1 MRRRIADDGCSA
13 RLKGLGLLL
22 DRRRHAPVG
31 GIRRTA
37 LAARS
42 RGLPQLYHTH
52 KRRPLPDLYTTD
64 SAESRRGGFRWFFS
78 TCLAAAVGGVAIV
91 VVIFGSAD
99 PIEGRGGM
107 LPTLAR
113 MSEQTRMPYEPA
125 ALAMARVDGLAWSLP
140 KSDRLQPL
148 SGAMSTKFIVQE
160 SIRQRKG
167 ARDYIHNKPYARIVA
182 RLGAVSVKDAASIPP
197 FNPFRLYANNAP
209 VGEADEDGEGNRPS
223 GGEVTV
229 RVVELLGSILPVE
242 DGQEMDLQDVAEI
255 VQRSQE
261 AQREEAGMKPGF
273 LPEGLDLA
281 QPRGLQADQ
290 PEAIPP
296 YTTVLAKSVIDTD
309 DAAEDLEGREVRKV
323 KVARGDTLT
332 KMLQALGTETWLAR
346 SMVEAARGAFAESDL
361 SPGNEVEFV
370 LVPSLTR
377 AGRLEPIRFVVRD
390 GGTHK
395 VTVSRN
401 AAGEF
406 VASATAIGEPT
417 ARGNQNTATSLY
429 ASLYQAAL
437 SQGLSKEA
445 IEQIIKIHAYE
456 TDFRRRARSSDAIE
470 LFFDVKDEERAV
482 DSQPGELL
490 FTAITTGGDT
500 QRYFRFRTPDGQI
513 DFYDESGNNS
523 KKFLMRRPIRSEDVR
538 LASGF
543 GVRFHPLLNT
553 RKMHTGIDWATTTGT
568 PILASGTGIIEE
580 VGPKGQYG
588 NYIRIRHANGY
599 QTAYAHMSR
608 FAQGVRE
615 GVKVRQGQ
623 VIGFVGNT
631 GFSTGPHLHYEVLVN
646 NRWVDPLS
654 IQMPQERKLTG
665 RQLADFQKERGR
677 LEDLMRRPPVRVA
690 QVESK

>member
-1 MRRRIADDGCSA
+1 M
-13 RLKGLGLLL
+13 
-22 DRRRHAPVG
+22 
-31 GIRRTA
+31 
-37 LAARS
+37 
-42 RGLPQLYHTH
+42 
-52 KRRPLPDLYTTD
+52 
-64 SAESRRGGFRWFFS
+64 
-78 TCLAAAVGGVAIV
+78 GGVAIV

-113 MSEQTRMPYEPA
+113 MSEQTRLTHEPA
-125 ALAMARVDGLAWSLP
+125 LVRADGLLWSLP
-140 KSDRLQPL
+140 KSDRLQPITG
-148 SGAMSTKFIVQE
+148 SMSTRFIVQE

-182 RLGAVSVKDAASIPP
+182 RLGAVSVKDAATIPP
-197 FNPFRLYANNAP
+197 FNPFRLYANSAP
-209 VGEADEDGEGNRPS
+209 VGDASDEEGEGARPT
-223 GGEVTV
+223 GGEVVV
-229 RVVELLGSILPVE
+229 RVVELLGSILPIE
-242 DGQEMDLQDVAEI
+242 DGQEMDHQDVAEL
-255 VQRSQE
+255 VQRTQD
-261 AQREEAGMKPGF
+261 AQREEAAIRPGF
-273 LPEGLDLA
+273 LPEGLELA
-281 QPRGLQADQ
+281 QPRGLQGERL
-290 PEAIPP
+290 PEVAPP
-296 YTTVLAKSVIDTD
+296 YTTVLTKTTVDGDDT
-309 DAAEDLEGREVRKV
+309 AEDLEGREVRKV
-323 KVARGDTLT
+323 KAARGDTLT
-332 KMLQALGTETWLAR
+332 KLLQALGTESWLAR
-346 SMVEAARGAFAESDL
+346 SIVEAARGVFSEGDL
-361 SPGNEVEFV
+361 TPGSEVEFV

-377 AGRLEPIRFVVRD
+377 AGRLEPIRLSVRD
-390 GGTHK
+390 GAAHK

-406 VASATAIGEPT
+406 VASATPIDA
-417 ARGNQNTATSLY
+417 ASRSDQNTATSLY
-429 ASLYQAAL
+429 VSLYQAAL
-437 SQGLSKEA
+437 SQGLPKET
-445 IEQIIKIHAYE
+445 IEQILKIHAYE

-553 RKMHTGIDWATTTGT
+553 RKMHTGIDWAATPGT
-568 PILASGTGIIEE
+568 PILASGTGVIEE

-646 NRWVDPLS
+646 NRFVDPLS

-665 RQLADFQKERGR
+665 KQLADFQKERSR
-677 LEDLMRRPPVRVA
+677 LDELMRRPPVRVA

>member
-1 MRRRIADDGCSA
+1 
-13 RLKGLGLLL
+13 
-22 DRRRHAPVG
+22 
-31 GIRRTA
+31 
-37 LAARS
+37 
-42 RGLPQLYHTH
+42 
-52 KRRPLPDLYTTD
+52 
-64 SAESRRGGFRWFFS
+64 
-78 TCLAAAVGGVAIV
+78 
-91 VVIFGSAD
+91 
-99 PIEGRGGM
+99 M

-113 MSEQTRMPYEPA
+113 MSEQTRLTHETA
-125 ALAMARVDGLAWSLP
+125 FAQVDGLPWSLP
-140 KSDRLQPL
+140 KSDRLQPMT
-148 SGAMSTKFIVQE
+148 GAMSTKFIVQE

-182 RLGAVSVKDAASIPP
+182 RLGAVSVKDTASIPP
-197 FNPFRLYANNAP
+197 FNPFRLYANSAP
-209 VGEADEDGEGNRPS
+209 VGDASDEDGEGTRPT

-229 RVVELLGSILPVE
+229 RVVELLGSILPIE
-242 DGQEMDLQDVAEI
+242 DGQEMDIQDIAEI
-255 VQRSQE
+255 VKRTQD

-281 QPRGLQADQ
+281 QARGLQGEKLAEQ
-290 PEAIPP
+290 EVIPP
-296 YTTVLAKSVIDTD
+296 YTTVLTKTVVEADDT
-309 DAAEDLEGREVRKV
+309 AEDLEGREVRKV
-323 KVARGDTLT
+323 RVGRGDTLT
-332 KMLQALGTETWLAR
+332 KLLQALGSESWLAR
-346 SMVEAARGAFAESDL
+346 SMVEAARGVFADSDL
-361 SPGNEVEFV
+361 TPGSEVEFV

-377 AGRLEPIRFVVRD
+377 AGRLEPIRLSVRD
-390 GGTHK
+390 GGAHK

-406 VASATAIGEPT
+406 VASATAIGDP
-417 ARGNQNTATSLY
+417 AGRGDQTSATSLY
-429 ASLYQAAL
+429 ASLYQAAI
-437 SQGLSKEA
+437 SQGLAKET
-445 IEQIIKIHAYE
+445 IEQILKIHAYE
-456 TDFRRRARSSDAIE
+456 TDFRRRARLSDTIE

-490 FTAITTGGDT
+490 FTAITSGGDT
-500 QRYFRFRTPDGQI
+500 QRYFRFRTPDGQV
-513 DFYDESGNNS
+513 DYYDESGNNS

-553 RKMHTGIDWATTTGT
+553 RKMHTGIDWAATPGT
-568 PILASGTGIIEE
+568 PILASGTGVIEE

-646 NRWVDPLS
+646 NRFVDPLS

-665 RQLADFQKERGR
+665 KQLVDFQRERGR
-677 LEDLMRRPPVRVA
+677 LDELMRRPPVRVA
-690 QVESK
+690 QVDSK

>member
-1 MRRRIADDGCSA
+1 M
-13 RLKGLGLLL
+13 
-22 DRRRHAPVG
+22 
-31 GIRRTA
+31 
-37 LAARS
+37 AARS
-42 RGLPQLYHTH
+42 RGLPQLQHTH
-52 KRRPLPDLYTTD
+52 KRRPLPDLYTAD

-113 MSEQTRMPYEPA
+113 MSEQTRLTHEPA
-125 ALAMARVDGLAWSLP
+125 VARVDGLLWALP
-140 KSDRLQPL
+140 KSDRLQPMT
-148 SGAMSTKFIVQE
+148 GAMSTKFIVQE

-197 FNPFRLYANNAP
+197 FNPFRLYANSAP
-209 VGEADEDGEGNRPS
+209 VGDASDEDGDGARPT

-229 RVVELLGSILPVE
+229 RVVELLGSILPIE
-242 DGQEMDLQDVAEI
+242 DGQEMDLQDIAEI
-255 VQRSQE
+255 VQRTQD

-281 QPRGLQADQ
+281 QPRGLQGERLAEQ
-290 PEAIPP
+290 SEVVPP
-296 YTTVLAKSVIDTD
+296 YTTLLAKTVSEADDT
-309 DAAEDLEGREVRKV
+309 AEDLEGREVRKL
-323 KVARGDTLT
+323 KVGRGDTLT
-332 KMLQALGTETWLAR
+332 KFLQALGAESWLAR
-346 SMVEAARGAFAESDL
+346 SMVEAARGVFSESDL
-361 SPGNEVEFV
+361 TPGSEVEFV

-377 AGRLEPIRFVVRD
+377 AGRLEPIRLSVRD
-390 GGTHK
+390 GGAHR

-401 AAGEF
+401 TAGEF
-406 VASATAIGEPT
+406 VASATPIGEP
-417 ARGNQNTATSLY
+417 AGGSDKNTATSLY

-437 SQGLSKEA
+437 SQGLSKET
-445 IEQIIKIHAYE
+445 IEQILKIHAYE
-456 TDFRRRARSSDAIE
+456 TDFRRRARSSDTIE

-490 FTAITTGGDT
+490 FTAITAGGDT
-500 QRYFRFRTPDGQI
+500 QRYFRFRTPDGQV
-513 DFYDESGNNS
+513 DYYDESGNNS

-553 RKMHTGIDWATTTGT
+553 RKMHTGIDWAATPGT
-568 PILASGTGIIEE
+568 PILASGTGVIEE
-580 VGPKGQYG
+580 AGPKGQYG

-646 NRWVDPLS
+646 NRFVDPLS

-665 RQLADFQKERGR
+665 KQRVDFQKERGR
-677 LEDLMRRPPVRVA
+677 LDELMRRPPVRVA
-690 QVESK
+690 QVDSK

>member
-1 MRRRIADDGCSA
+1 MY
-13 RLKGLGLLL
+13 
-22 DRRRHAPVG
+22 
-31 GIRRTA
+31 TA
-37 LAARS
+37 
-42 RGLPQLYHTH
+42 
-52 KRRPLPDLYTTD
+52 D

-99 PIEGRGGM
+99 PIEGRRGM

-113 MSEQTRMPYEPA
+113 MSEQTRMTYEPA
-125 ALAMARVDGLAWSLP
+125 ALSMARVDGLAWSLP

-167 ARDYIHNKPYARIVA
+167 TRDYIQNKPYARIVA
-182 RLGAVSVKDAASIPP
+182 RLGAVSVKDTARIPP

-209 VGEADEDGEGNRPS
+209 VGEASDEDGEGGRTT

-229 RVVELLGSILPVE
+229 RVVELLGSILPIE
-242 DGQEMDLQDVAEI
+242 DGQEMDLQDVVEI
-255 VQRSQE
+255 VQRTQE
-261 AQREEAGMKPGF
+261 AQREEAAMRPGF

-281 QPRGLQADQ
+281 RGGLGDKPAE
-290 PEAIPP
+290 PEIVPP
-296 YTTVLAKSVIDTD
+296 YTTVLAKTVIEADDT
-309 DAAEDLEGREVRKV
+309 AEDLEGRELRKV

-332 KMLQALGTETWLAR
+332 KLLQALGTETWLAR
-346 SMVEAARGAFAESDL
+346 SMIEAARGTFAESDL
-361 SPGNEVEFV
+361 TAGNEVEFV

-377 AGRLEPIRFVVRD
+377 AGKLEPIRFTVRD
-390 GGTHK
+390 GSVHK
-395 VTVSRN
+395 VTVNRN

-406 VASATAIGEPT
+406 VASAVAINDGMNRT
-417 ARGNQNTATSLY
+417 TQNTTASLY

-437 SQGLSKEA
+437 SQGLAAET

-456 TDFRRRARSSDAIE
+456 TDFRRRARMSDAIE
-470 LFFDVKDEERAV
+470 LFFDVKDEERSM
-482 DSQPGELL
+482 DSPPGELL

-500 QRYFRFRTPDGQI
+500 QRYFRFRTPDGQV
-513 DFYDESGNNS
+513 DYYDESGNNS

-553 RKMHTGIDWATTTGT
+553 RKMHTGIDWAAQIGT
-568 PILASGTGIIEE
+568 PILASGTGVIEE
-580 VGPKGQYG
+580 AGPKGQYG

-677 LEDLMRRPPVRVA
+677 IDELMRRPPVRVA

>member
-1 MRRRIADDGCSA
+1 
-13 RLKGLGLLL
+13 
-22 DRRRHAPVG
+22 
-31 GIRRTA
+31 
-37 LAARS
+37 LAART

-52 KRRPLPDLYTTD
+52 KRRPLPDLYSAD

-113 MSEQTRMPYEPA
+113 MSEQTRMTYEPA

-140 KSDRLQPL
+140 KSDRLQPM

-167 ARDYIHNKPYARIVA
+167 TRDYIHNKPYARIVA

-209 VGEADEDGEGNRPS
+209 VGEALDDDGDGTRPS

-229 RVVELLGSILPVE
+229 RVVELLGSSLPIE

-255 VQRSQE
+255 VQRTQE

-281 QPRGLQADQ
+281 QARGLQGEKLAEQ
-290 PEAIPP
+290 EVIPP
-296 YTTVLAKSVIDTD
+296 YTTVLAKTVVEGD

-332 KMLQALGTETWLAR
+332 KLLQALGSESWLAR
-346 SMVEAARGAFAESDL
+346 SMVEAARGVFADSDL
-361 SPGNEVEFV
+361 TPGSEVEFV

-377 AGRLEPIRFVVRD
+377 TGKLEPIRLSVRD
-390 GGTHK
+390 GGAHK

-406 VASATAIGEPT
+406 VASATAIGDP
-417 ARGNQNTATSLY
+417 AGRGNQTTATSLY

-437 SQGLSKEA
+437 SQGLAKET

-456 TDFRRRARSSDAIE
+456 TDFRRRARSSDTIE

-553 RKMHTGIDWATTTGT
+553 RKMHTGIDWAATPGT

-580 VGPKGQYG
+580 AGPKGQYG
-588 NYIRIRHANGY
+588 NYVRIRHANGY
-599 QTAYAHMSR
+599 QTAYGHMSR

-646 NRWVDPLS
+646 NRFVDPLS

-665 RQLADFQKERGR
+665 KQLTDFQKERSR
-677 LEDLMRRPPVRVA
+677 LDELMRRPPVRVA

>member
-1 MRRRIADDGCSA
+1 M
-13 RLKGLGLLL
+13 
-22 DRRRHAPVG
+22 
-31 GIRRTA
+31 
-37 LAARS
+37 AARS
-42 RGLPQLYHTH
+42 RGLPQLQHTH
-52 KRRPLPDLYTTD
+52 KRRPLPDLYTAD

-78 TCLAAAVGGVAIV
+78 TCLAATVGGVAIV

-113 MSEQTRMPYEPA
+113 MSEQTRLTHEPA
-125 ALAMARVDGLAWSLP
+125 VAQADGLLWSLP
-140 KSDRLQPL
+140 KSDRLQPMT
-148 SGAMSTKFIVQE
+148 GAMSTKFIVQE

-182 RLGAVSVKDAASIPP
+182 RLGAVSVKDTASIPP
-197 FNPFRLYANNAP
+197 FNPFRLYANSAP
-209 VGEADEDGEGNRPS
+209 VGDASDEDGEGTRPT

-229 RVVELLGSILPVE
+229 RVVELLGSILPIE
-242 DGQEMDLQDVAEI
+242 DGQEMDLQDIAEI
-255 VQRSQE
+255 VKRTQE

-281 QPRGLQADQ
+281 QPRGLQGEKLAEQ
-290 PEAIPP
+290 EVIPP
-296 YTTVLAKSVIDTD
+296 YTTVLAKTVVEADDT
-309 DAAEDLEGREVRKV
+309 AEDLEGREVRKV
-323 KVARGDTLT
+323 KVGRGDTLT
-332 KMLQALGTETWLAR
+332 KLLQALGSESWLAR
-346 SMVEAARGAFAESDL
+346 SMVEAARGVFAETDL
-361 SPGNEVEFV
+361 TPGSEVEFV

-377 AGRLEPIRFVVRD
+377 AGRLEPIRLSVRD
-390 GGTHK
+390 GGVHR

-406 VASATAIGEPT
+406 VASATAIGDP
-417 ARGNQNTATSLY
+417 AGRGNQNTATSLY
-429 ASLYQAAL
+429 ASLYQAAI
-437 SQGLSKEA
+437 SQGLAKET
-445 IEQIIKIHAYE
+445 IEQILKIHAYE
-456 TDFRRRARSSDAIE
+456 TDFRRRARLSDTIE

-490 FTAITTGGDT
+490 FTAITAGGDT
-500 QRYFRFRTPDGQI
+500 QRYFRFRTPDGQV
-513 DFYDESGNNS
+513 DYYDESGNNS

-553 RKMHTGIDWATTTGT
+553 RKMHTGIDWAATPGT
-568 PILASGTGIIEE
+568 PILASGTGVIEE
-580 VGPKGQYG
+580 AGPKGQYG

-608 FAQGVRE
+608 FAQGVRD
-615 GVKVRQGQ
+615 GIKVRQGQ

-646 NRWVDPLS
+646 NRFVDPLS

-665 RQLADFQKERGR
+665 KQLADFQKERGR
-677 LEDLMRRPPVRVA
+677 LDELMRRPPVRVA
-690 QVESK
+690 QVDSK

>member
-1 MRRRIADDGCSA
+1 
-13 RLKGLGLLL
+13 
-22 DRRRHAPVG
+22 
-31 GIRRTA
+31 
-37 LAARS
+37 
-42 RGLPQLYHTH
+42 
-52 KRRPLPDLYTTD
+52 
-64 SAESRRGGFRWFFS
+64 
-78 TCLAAAVGGVAIV
+78 V

-113 MSEQTRMPYEPA
+113 MSEQTRMTYEPA
-125 ALAMARVDGLAWSLP
+125 ALAMARADGLAWSLP

-197 FNPFRLYANNAP
+197 FNPFRLYANNSP
-209 VGEADEDGEGNRPS
+209 VGEALDEDGEGNRPS
-223 GGEVTV
+223 GGDVTV

-255 VQRSQE
+255 VQRVQE
-261 AQREEAGMKPGF
+261 AQRDEAGLKPGF
-273 LPEGLDLA
+273 LPEGLDVA
-281 QPRGLQADQ
+281 QSRGLQGEKTAEQDV
-290 PEAIPP
+290 IPP
-296 YTTVLAKSVIDTD
+296 YTTVLAKTVVETD
-309 DAAEDLEGREVRKV
+309 DTAEDLEGREVRKV

-332 KMLQALGTETWLAR
+332 KLLQALGSESWLAR
-346 SMVEAARGAFAESDL
+346 SMVEAARGVFADSDL
-361 SPGNEVEFV
+361 TPGSEVEFV

-377 AGRLEPIRFVVRD
+377 AGRLEPIRLSVRD
-390 GGTHK
+390 GGVHR

-406 VASATAIGEPT
+406 VASATAIGDP
-417 ARGNQNTATSLY
+417 AGRGDQTTATSLY

-437 SQGLSKEA
+437 SQGLPKEA

-456 TDFRRRARSSDAIE
+456 TDFRRRARSSDMIE
-470 LFFDVKDEERAV
+470 LFFDVKDEERSV
-482 DSQPGELL
+482 DGPPGELL

-513 DFYDESGNNS
+513 DFYDEFGNNS

-553 RKMHTGIDWATTTGT
+553 RKMHTGIDWAATPGT
-568 PILASGTGIIEE
+568 PILASGTGVIEE

-599 QTAYAHMSR
+599 QTAYGHMSR

-615 GVKVRQGQ
+615 GIKVRQGQ

-646 NRWVDPLS
+646 NRFVDPLS

-665 RQLADFQKERGR
+665 KQLADFQKERSR
-677 LEDLMRRPPVRVA
+677 LDELMRRPPVRVA
-690 QVESK
+690 QIESK

>member
-1 MRRRIADDGCSA
+1 
-13 RLKGLGLLL
+13 
-22 DRRRHAPVG
+22 
-31 GIRRTA
+31 

-52 KRRPLPDLYTTD
+52 KRRPLPDLYSAD

-113 MSEQTRMPYEPA
+113 MSEQTRLTHEPA
-125 ALAMARVDGLAWSLP
+125 LVRADGLLWSLP
-140 KSDRLQPL
+140 KSDRLQPITG
-148 SGAMSTKFIVQE
+148 SMSTRFIVQE

-182 RLGAVSVKDAASIPP
+182 RLGAVSVKDAATIPP
-197 FNPFRLYANNAP
+197 FNPFRLYANSAP
-209 VGEADEDGEGNRPS
+209 VGDASDEEGEGARPT
-223 GGEVTV
+223 GGEVVV
-229 RVVELLGSILPVE
+229 RVVELLGSILPIE
-242 DGQEMDLQDVAEI
+242 DGQEMDHQDVAEL
-255 VQRSQE
+255 VQRTQD
-261 AQREEAGMKPGF
+261 AQREEAAIRPGF
-273 LPEGLDLA
+273 LPEGLELA
-281 QPRGLQADQ
+281 QPRGLQGERL
-290 PEAIPP
+290 PEVAPP
-296 YTTVLAKSVIDTD
+296 YTTVLTKTTVDGDDT
-309 DAAEDLEGREVRKV
+309 AEDLEGREVRKV
-323 KVARGDTLT
+323 KAARGDTLT
-332 KMLQALGTETWLAR
+332 KLLQALGTESWLAR
-346 SMVEAARGAFAESDL
+346 SIVEAARGVFSEGDL
-361 SPGNEVEFV
+361 TPGSEVEFV

-377 AGRLEPIRFVVRD
+377 AGRLEPIRLSVRD
-390 GGTHK
+390 GAAHK

-406 VASATAIGEPT
+406 VASATPIDA
-417 ARGNQNTATSLY
+417 ASRSDQNTATSLY
-429 ASLYQAAL
+429 VSLYQAAL
-437 SQGLSKEA
+437 SQGLPKET
-445 IEQIIKIHAYE
+445 IEQILKIHAYE

-553 RKMHTGIDWATTTGT
+553 RKMHTGIDWAATPGT
-568 PILASGTGIIEE
+568 PILASGTGVIEE

-646 NRWVDPLS
+646 NRFVDPLS

-665 RQLADFQKERGR
+665 KQLADFQKERSR
-677 LEDLMRRPPVRVA
+677 LDELMRRPPVRVA

>member
-1 MRRRIADDGCSA
+1 MY
-13 RLKGLGLLL
+13 
-22 DRRRHAPVG
+22 
-31 GIRRTA
+31 TA
-37 LAARS
+37 
-42 RGLPQLYHTH
+42 
-52 KRRPLPDLYTTD
+52 D

-107 LPTLAR
+107 LPALAR
-113 MSEQTRMPYEPA
+113 MSEQTRMTYEPA
-125 ALAMARVDGLAWSLP
+125 ALSMARLDGLAWSLP

-148 SGAMSTKFIVQE
+148 TGAMSTKFIVQE

-167 ARDYIHNKPYARIVA
+167 TRDYIHNKPYARIVA
-182 RLGAVSVKDAASIPP
+182 RLGAVSVKDTASIPP

-209 VGEADEDGEGNRPS
+209 VGEADEDGEGSRPT

-242 DGQEMDLQDVAEI
+242 DGQEMDLQDVVEI
-255 VQRSQE
+255 VQRTQE
-261 AQREEAGMKPGF
+261 AQREEAAMRPGF

-281 QPRGLQADQ
+281 RGGLGDKSAEQ
-290 PEAIPP
+290 EVVPP
-296 YTTVLAKSVIDTD
+296 YTSVLAKTVIEAD

-332 KMLQALGTETWLAR
+332 KMMHALGTENWLAR
-346 SMVEAARGAFAESDL
+346 SIIEAARGTFAETDL
-361 SPGNEVEFV
+361 IPGNEVEFV

-377 AGRLEPIRFVVRD
+377 AGKLEPIRLTVRD
-390 GGTHK
+390 GSTHK
-395 VTVSRN
+395 VTVNRN

-406 VASATAIGEPT
+406 VASTTPINDGMNRSTQGATA
-417 ARGNQNTATSLY
+417 SLY

-437 SQGLSKEA
+437 SQGLAKET

-456 TDFRRRARSSDAIE
+456 TDFRRRARLSDMIE

-490 FTAITTGGDT
+490 FTAITAGGDT

-513 DFYDESGNNS
+513 DYYDESGNNS

-553 RKMHTGIDWATTTGT
+553 RKMHTGIDWAAQIGT
-568 PILASGTGIIEE
+568 PILASGTGVIEE
-580 VGPKGQYG
+580 AGPKGQYG

-646 NRWVDPLS
+646 NRFVDPLS

-677 LEDLMRRPPVRVA
+677 IDELMRRPPVRVA

>member
-1 MRRRIADDGCSA
+1 M
-13 RLKGLGLLL
+13 L
-22 DRRRHAPVG
+22 DRRRHALVG

-52 KRRPLPDLYTTD
+52 KRRPLPDLYSAD

-113 MSEQTRMPYEPA
+113 MSEQTRMAYEPA

-140 KSDRLQPL
+140 KSDRLQPM

-167 ARDYIHNKPYARIVA
+167 TRDYIHNKPYARIVA

-209 VGEADEDGEGNRPS
+209 VGEALDDDGDGNRPS

-229 RVVELLGSILPVE
+229 RVVELLGSSLPIE

-255 VQRSQE
+255 VKRTQE

-281 QPRGLQADQ
+281 QPRGLQGERLAEQ
-290 PEAIPP
+290 EAIPP
-296 YTTVLAKSVIDTD
+296 YTTVLAKTAVEGD

-332 KMLQALGTETWLAR
+332 KLLQALGSESWLAR
-346 SMVEAARGAFAESDL
+346 SMVEAARGTFADSDL
-361 SPGNEVEFV
+361 TPGNEVEFV

-377 AGRLEPIRFVVRD
+377 TGRLEPIRLSVRD
-390 GGTHK
+390 GGAHK

-406 VASATAIGEPT
+406 VASATAVGDP
-417 ARGNQNTATSLY
+417 AGGGNQTTATSLY

-437 SQGLSKEA
+437 SQGLAKET

-500 QRYFRFRTPDGQI
+500 QRYFRFRTADGQI

-553 RKMHTGIDWATTTGT
+553 RKMHTGIDWAATPGT
-568 PILASGTGIIEE
+568 PILASGTGVIEE

-646 NRWVDPLS
+646 NRFVDPLS

-665 RQLADFQKERGR
+665 RQLLDFQKERSR
-677 LEDLMRRPPVRVA
+677 LDELMRRPPVRVA

>member
-1 MRRRIADDGCSA
+1 MY
-13 RLKGLGLLL
+13 
-22 DRRRHAPVG
+22 
-31 GIRRTA
+31 TA
-37 LAARS
+37 
-42 RGLPQLYHTH
+42 
-52 KRRPLPDLYTTD
+52 D
-64 SAESRRGGFRWFFS
+64 SAEARRGGFRWFFS

-113 MSEQTRMPYEPA
+113 MSEQTRMTYEPA
-125 ALAMARVDGLAWSLP
+125 ALSMARPDGLAWSLP

-167 ARDYIHNKPYARIVA
+167 TRDYIQNKPYARIVA
-182 RLGAVSVKDAASIPP
+182 RLGAVSVKDAAKIPP

-209 VGEADEDGEGNRPS
+209 VGESSDEDGEGSRPS

-229 RVVELLGSILPVE
+229 RVVELLGSILPIE

-255 VQRSQE
+255 VQRTQE
-261 AQREEAGMKPGF
+261 AQREEAAMRPGF

-281 QPRGLQADQ
+281 RGGLGEKPTE
-290 PEAIPP
+290 PEVVPP
-296 YTTVLAKSVIDTD
+296 YTTVLAKTVIEADDTAD
-309 DAAEDLEGREVRKV
+309 DIEGREVRKV
-323 KVARGDTLT
+323 RVGRGDTLA
-332 KMLQALGTETWLAR
+332 KMMQALGTETWLAR
-346 SMVEAARGAFAESDL
+346 SMIEAARGTFAESDL
-361 SPGNEVEFV
+361 TAGNEVEFI

-377 AGRLEPIRFVVRD
+377 ASKLEPIRFTVRD
-390 GGTHK
+390 GSTHK

-406 VASATAIGEPT
+406 VASAVAINDGMNRT
-417 ARGNQNTATSLY
+417 TQNTAASLY

-437 SQGLSKEA
+437 SQGLAAET

-456 TDFRRRARSSDAIE
+456 TDFRRRARMSDAIE
-470 LFFDVKDEERAV
+470 LFFDVKDEERAM
-482 DSQPGELL
+482 DGHPGELL

-500 QRYFRFRTPDGQI
+500 QRYFRFRTPDGQV
-513 DFYDESGNNS
+513 DYYDESGNNS

-553 RKMHTGIDWATTTGT
+553 RKMHTGIDWAAQIGT
-568 PILASGTGIIEE
+568 PILASGTGVIEE

-646 NRWVDPLS
+646 NRFVDPLS
-654 IQMPQERKLTG
+654 IQMPQERKLAG
-665 RQLADFQKERGR
+665 RQLNDFQKERSR
-677 LEDLMRRPPVRVA
+677 IDELMRRPPVRVA
-690 QVESK
+690 QVEGK

>member
-1 MRRRIADDGCSA
+1 M
-13 RLKGLGLLL
+13 
-22 DRRRHAPVG
+22 
-31 GIRRTA
+31 
-37 LAARS
+37 
-42 RGLPQLYHTH
+42 
-52 KRRPLPDLYTTD
+52 PDLYTAD

-113 MSEQTRMPYEPA
+113 MSEQTRMGYEPA
-125 ALAMARVDGLAWSLP
+125 TLSMAHVDGLAWSLP

-167 ARDYIHNKPYARIVA
+167 SRDYIHNKPYARIVA
-182 RLGAVSVKDAASIPP
+182 RLGAVSVKDAGNIPP

-209 VGEADEDGEGNRPS
+209 VGEADDDGEGSRPS

-229 RVVELLGSILPVE
+229 RVVELLGSILPIE
-242 DGQEMDLQDVAEI
+242 DGQEMDLQDVVEI
-255 VQRSQE
+255 VQRTQE
-261 AQREEAGMKPGF
+261 AQREEAAIRPGF

-281 QPRGLQADQ
+281 QPRGLQSEQ
-290 PEAIPP
+290 PEVVPP
-296 YTTVLAKSVIDTD
+296 YTTVLTKTVIETD
-309 DAAEDLEGREVRKV
+309 DAAEDVEGREVRKV
-323 KVARGDTLT
+323 KVGRGDTLM
-332 KMLQALGTETWLAR
+332 KMLQALGTENWLAR
-346 SMVEAARGAFAESDL
+346 SMIEAARGTFAETDL
-361 SPGNEVEFV
+361 AAGNEVEFV

-377 AGRLEPIRFVVRD
+377 TGKLEPIRLTVRD
-390 GGTHK
+390 GSTHK
-395 VTVSRN
+395 VTINRN

-406 VASATAIGEPT
+406 VASATPVNDGVSRSSQGA
-417 ARGNQNTATSLY
+417 AASLY

-437 SQGLSKEA
+437 SQGLAKET
-445 IEQIIKIHAYE
+445 IDQIIKIHAYE
-456 TDFRRRARSSDAIE
+456 TDFRRRARLSDMIE
-470 LFFDVKDEERAV
+470 MFFDVKDEERAV

-500 QRYFRFRTPDGQI
+500 QRYFRFRTPDGQV
-513 DFYDESGNNS
+513 DYYDESGNNS
-523 KKFLMRRPIRSEDVR
+523 KKFLMRRPVRSEDVR

-553 RKMHTGIDWATTTGT
+553 RKMHTGIDWAAQTGT
-568 PILASGTGIIEE
+568 PVLASGTGVIEE

-599 QTAYAHMSR
+599 QTAYGHMSR
-608 FAQGVRE
+608 FAPGVRE

-646 NRWVDPLS
+646 KRFVDPLS

-677 LEDLMRRPPVRVA
+677 IDELMRRPPVRVA
-690 QVESK
+690 QVDGK